1 MEHGIHLDDHQH
13 FLSKNSNVPL
23 QDQKRPAGNHIF
35 LLSFFM
41 IWTNLIFFSEKKS
54 IMQTIKIQKT
64 TSQTMRTQKKANMLQ
79 CCPLHI
85 FRLSGIKIC
94 T

>member
-35 LLSFFM
+35 LLSFFI

-64 TSQTMRTQKKANMLQ
+64 TSQTMRTQKRSKHVAV
-79 CCPLHI
+79 
-85 FRLSGIKIC
+85 LSFTYI
-94 T
+94 